1 MPLLIILD
9 KKSEIKR
16 CLLMKLEKLIKL
28 ITAALFTAIICVA
41 TYIVQIPMP
50 ATGGYVNLGDC
61 FVLTAGIFLGLGYGA
76 LAAGLGSALADVI
89 AGYMQYAP
97 ATFVIK
103 AFMAVVVYFGYRAL
117 KKALNGKLLAV
128 AKLLAAV
135 AAEAIMVIGY
145 FGYEAVILKY
155 GIGAAASIPGNIIQ
169 GAVGA
174 VAAIALVTA
183 LEAASKKSK
192 TLSSFFKEGK

>member
-1 MPLLIILD
+1 
-9 KKSEIKR
+9 
-16 CLLMKLEKLIKL
+16 MKFEKLIKL
-28 ITAALFTAIICVA
+28 ITAALFTAIVCVA

-50 ATGGYVNLGDC
+50 ATGGYVNLSDC

-76 LAAGLGSALADVI
+76 LAAGLGSALADMI

-103 AFMAVVVYFGYRAL
+103 ALMAIVVCLIYRAL
-117 KKALNGKLLAV
+117 KKAFNGKYNIA
-128 AKLLAAV
+128 AKLIASI
-135 AAEAIMVIGY
+135 AAEAVMVLGY
-145 FGYEAVILKY
+145 FGYESVILGY
-155 GIGAAASIPGNIIQ
+155 GLGAAGSIPGNIIQ

-183 LEAASKKSK
+183 LEKASTKSK
-192 TLSSFFKEGK
+192 TLSTFFKEG